1 VAARVRGEGLP
12 SIQRRLGRV
21 APRPQCH
28 TATPHPASAAE
39 DSAGCPVTRTKG
51 RSLSLWLRS
60 GKKQGGGGL
69 PFHTRPARVRE
80 STSRHVRQSL
90 PSSPPPRCHVACARC
105 PAPRSAAQTCGGRCG
120 QCTVRKELE
129 LAVHKADHLQNELVL
144 PQVIAIL
151 EDDAVLVLKPANKG
165 VFSAV
170 SGEYNQGVRRS
181 ERACTADVGRAG
193 DRGRSA
199 PVSFLDIKLW
209 HVR

>member
-1 VAARVRGEGLP
+1 M
-12 SIQRRLGRV
+12 S
-21 APRPQCH
+21 CH
-28 TATPHPASAAE
+28 ANKRAKFEPLAT
-39 DSAGCPVTRTKG
+39 
-51 RSLSLWLRS
+51 LWEET
-60 GKKQGGGGL
+60 GGGGL

-120 QCTVRKELE
+120 QCTVRNELQIKPGELE